1 MTTYFFDGTKNGLL
15 TCIFESFYEKR
26 IPDDITTECVQCG
39 LLDEIVTIKTDSE
52 KAERVYKCLKN
63 CKTKYLVADFNLT
76 FRSGEKKRFKVLF
89 DYLNVAISNKNI
101 DVSKAFA
108 LPEIQAFTDLKN
120 RIYTETHRFKGFLR
134 FMETEKGF
142 YYACYEPDNDITE
155 LLVPHFTARL
165 QSPFIIHDI
174 KRNILA
180 LCDGKR
186 YKILNG
192 GDNGVTVFMSESEEI
207 FLDLWQ
213 QYYKSINIEERKNLR
228 QMRNYMPERYW
239 KNLSEKQEKTEDF

>member
-26 IPDDITTECVQCG
+26 IPDDLTTECVQCG
-39 LLDEIVTIKTDSE
+39 LLDEIVTIKTDNE

-63 CKTKYLVADFNLT
+63 CKTKYLVSDFNLT

-180 LCDGKR
+180 LCYGKR

-213 QYYKSINIEERKNLR
+213 KYYKSINIEERKNLR

-239 KNLSEKQEKTEDF
+239 KNLPEKQEKTEDF

>member
-26 IPDDITTECVQCG
+26 IPDDVTTECVQCG
-39 LLDEIVTIKTDSE
+39 LLDEIVTIKTDNE
-52 KAERVYKCLKN
+52 KAERIYKCLKN
-63 CKTKYLVADFNLT
+63 CKTKYLVSDFNLT
-76 FRSGEKKRFKVLF
+76 FRSGEKSRFRVLF

-192 GDNGVTVFMSESEEI
+192 EDNGVTVFMSESEEI

>member
-26 IPDDITTECVQCG
+26 IPDDVTTECVQCG
-39 LLDEIVTIKTDSE
+39 LLDEIVTIKTDNE

-63 CKTKYLVADFNLT
+63 CKTKYLVSDFNLT

-174 KRNILA
+174 KRNVLA

-239 KNLSEKQEKTEDF
+239 KNLPEKHEKTEDF

>member
-15 TCIFESFYEKR
+15 TCIFESFYDRR
-26 IPDDITTECVQCG
+26 IPDDVTTECVQCG
-39 LLDEIVTIKTDSE
+39 LLDEIVTIKTDNE

-63 CKTKYLVADFNLT
+63 CKTKYLVSDFNLT

-192 GDNGVTVFMSESEEI
+192 RDNGVTVFMSESEEI

>member
-26 IPDDITTECVQCG
+26 IPDDVTTECVQCG
-39 LLDEIVTIKTDSE
+39 LLDEIVTIKTDNE

-63 CKTKYLVADFNLT
+63 CKTKYLVSDFNLT

-186 YKILNG
+186 YKILDG

-213 QYYKSINIEERKNLR
+213 KYYKSINIEERKNLR

>member
-15 TCIFESFYEKR
+15 TCIFESFYDRR
-26 IPDDITTECVQCG
+26 IPDDVTTECVQCG
-39 LLDEIVTIKTDSE
+39 LLDEIVTIKTDNE

-63 CKTKYLVADFNLT
+63 CKTKYLLSDFNLT
-76 FRSGEKKRFKVLF
+76 FRSGEKKRFKVFF

>member
-15 TCIFESFYEKR
+15 TCIFESFYDRR
-26 IPDDITTECVQCG
+26 IPDDVTTECVQCG
-39 LLDEIVTIKTDSE
+39 LLDEIVTIKTDNE

-63 CKTKYLVADFNLT
+63 CKTKYLVSDFNLT

-89 DYLNVAISNKNI
+89 DYLNIAISNKNI

-207 FLDLWQ
+207 FIDLWQ
-213 QYYKSINIEERKNLR
+213 QYYKSINIKERKNLR

>member
-26 IPDDITTECVQCG
+26 IPDDVTTECVQCG
-39 LLDEIVTIKTDSE
+39 LLDEIVTIKTDNE

-63 CKTKYLVADFNLT
+63 CKTKYLVSDFNLT

-213 QYYKSINIEERKNLR
+213 QYYKSINIEARKNLR

>member
-15 TCIFESFYEKR
+15 TCIFESFYDRR
-26 IPDDITTECVQCG
+26 IPDDVTTECVQCG
-39 LLDEIVTIKTDSE
+39 LLDEIVTIKTDNE

-63 CKTKYLVADFNLT
+63 CKTKYLVSDFNLT

-239 KNLSEKQEKTEDF
+239 KNLSERQEKTEDF

>member
-26 IPDDITTECVQCG
+26 IPDDVTTECVQCG
-39 LLDEIVTIKTDSE
+39 LLDEIVTIKTDNE

-63 CKTKYLVADFNLT
+63 CKTKYLVSDFNLT
-76 FRSGEKKRFKVLF
+76 FRSGEKSRFKVLL

>member
-1 MTTYFFDGTKNGLL
+1 MKKPNEFINVLKIARQNILYPISIL
-15 TCIFESFYEKR
+15 R
-26 IPDDITTECVQCG
+26 
-39 LLDEIVTIKTDSE
+39 SE
-52 KAERVYKCLKN
+52 AAK
-63 CKTKYLVADFNLT
+63 
-76 FRSGEKKRFKVLF
+76 KKRFKVLF

-134 FMETEKGF
+134 FMETEKGV

>member
-15 TCIFESFYEKR
+15 TCIFESFYDRR
-26 IPDDITTECVQCG
+26 IPDDVTTECVQCG
-39 LLDEIVTIKTDSE
+39 LLDEIVTIKTDNE

-63 CKTKYLVADFNLT
+63 CKTKYLVSDFNLT

-180 LCDGKR
+180 LCDGKQ

>member
-26 IPDDITTECVQCG
+26 IPDDVTTECVQCG
-39 LLDEIVTIKTDSE
+39 LLDEIVTIKTDNE

-63 CKTKYLVADFNLT
+63 CKTKYLVSDFNLT

-186 YKILNG
+186 YKIMNG

>member
-26 IPDDITTECVQCG
+26 IPDDVTTECVQCG

-63 CKTKYLVADFNLT
+63 CKTKYLVSDFNLT
-76 FRSGEKKRFKVLF
+76 FRSGEKSRFKVLF

-108 LPEIQAFTDLKN
+108 LHEIQAFTDLKN

>member
-15 TCIFESFYEKR
+15 TCIFESFYDRR
-26 IPDDITTECVQCG
+26 IPDDVTTECVQCG
-39 LLDEIVTIKTDSE
+39 LLDEIVTIKTDNE

-63 CKTKYLVADFNLT
+63 CKTKYLVSDFNLT
-76 FRSGEKKRFKVLF
+76 FRSGEKKRFKVLL

-134 FMETEKGF
+134 FMETERGF

-155 LLVPHFTARL
+155 LLVPHFTARF

-192 GDNGVTVFMSESEEI
+192 GDNGVTVFMSESEEN

>member
-15 TCIFESFYEKR
+15 TCIFESFYDRR
-26 IPDDITTECVQCG
+26 IPDDVTTECVQCG
-39 LLDEIVTIKTDSE
+39 LLDEIVTIKTDNE

-63 CKTKYLVADFNLT
+63 CKTKYLVSDFNLT
-76 FRSGEKKRFKVLF
+76 FRSGEKKRFKVFF

>member
-15 TCIFESFYEKR
+15 TCIFESFYDRR
-26 IPDDITTECVQCG
+26 IPDDVTTECVQCG
-39 LLDEIVTIKTDSE
+39 LLDEIVTIKTDNE

-63 CKTKYLVADFNLT
+63 CKTKYLVSDFNLT

-155 LLVPHFTARL
+155 LLVSHFTARL

-180 LCDGKR
+180 LCDRKR

-192 GDNGVTVFMSESEEI
+192 GDNSVTVFMSESEEI

>member
-26 IPDDITTECVQCG
+26 IPDDVTTECVQCG

-63 CKTKYLVADFNLT
+63 CKTKYLVSDFNLT
-76 FRSGEKKRFKVLF
+76 FRSGEKSRFKVLF

-165 QSPFIIHDI
+165 QSSFIIHDI

-192 GDNGVTVFMSESEEI
+192 GDNGVTVFISESEEI

>member
-26 IPDDITTECVQCG
+26 IPDDVTTKCVQCG
-39 LLDEIVTIKTDSE
+39 LLDEIVTIKTDNE

-63 CKTKYLVADFNLT
+63 CKTKYLVSDFNLT

>member
-26 IPDDITTECVQCG
+26 IPDDVTTECVQCG
-39 LLDEIVTIKTDSE
+39 LLDEIVTIKTDNE

-63 CKTKYLVADFNLT
+63 CKTKYLVSDFNLT
-76 FRSGEKKRFKVLF
+76 FRSGEKSRFKVIF

>member
-15 TCIFESFYEKR
+15 TCIFESFYDRR
-26 IPDDITTECVQCG
+26 IPDDVTTECVQCG
-39 LLDEIVTIKTDSE
+39 LLDEIVTIKTDNE

-63 CKTKYLVADFNLT
+63 CKTKYLVSDFNLT
-76 FRSGEKKRFKVLF
+76 FRSGEKSRFKVLF

>member
-15 TCIFESFYEKR
+15 SCIFESFYEKR
-26 IPDDITTECVQCG
+26 IPDDVSTECVQCG

-63 CKTKYLVADFNLT
+63 SKTKYLVSDFNLT

-134 FMETEKGF
+134 FMETEKGVC
-142 YYACYEPDNDITE
+142 YACYEPDNDITE

-186 YKILNG
+186 YKILDG
-192 GDNGVTVFMSESEEI
+192 GNNGVTVFMSESEEI

-239 KNLSEKQEKTEDF
+239 KNLSEKHEKTEDF

>member
-26 IPDDITTECVQCG
+26 IPDDVTTECVQCG
-39 LLDEIVTIKTDSE
+39 LLDEIVTIKTDNE

-63 CKTKYLVADFNLT
+63 CKTKYLVSDFNLT
-76 FRSGEKKRFKVLF
+76 FRSGEKSRFKVLF
-89 DYLNVAISNKNI
+89 DYLNIAISNKNI

-120 RIYTETHRFKGFLR
+120 RIYTEMHRFKGFLR

-192 GDNGVTVFMSESEEI
+192 GDNGVTVFMSESEEN

>member
-15 TCIFESFYEKR
+15 TCIFESFYDRR
-26 IPDDITTECVQCG
+26 IPDDVTTECVQCG
-39 LLDEIVTIKTDSE
+39 LLDEIVTIKTDNE

-63 CKTKYLVADFNLT
+63 CKTKYLVSDFNLT

-89 DYLNVAISNKNI
+89 DYLNVAISNKTI

-192 GDNGVTVFMSESEEI
+192 GNNGVTVFMSESEEI

>member
-15 TCIFESFYEKR
+15 TCIFESFYDRR
-26 IPDDITTECVQCG
+26 IPDDVTTECVQCG
-39 LLDEIVTIKTDSE
+39 LLDEIVTIKTDNE

-63 CKTKYLVADFNLT
+63 CKTKYLVSDFNLT
-76 FRSGEKKRFKVLF
+76 FRSGEKKRFKVFF

-134 FMETEKGF
+134 FMETKKGF

>member
-15 TCIFESFYEKR
+15 TCIFESFYNRR
-26 IPDDITTECVQCG
+26 IPDDVTTECVQCG

-63 CKTKYLVADFNLT
+63 CKTKYLVSDFNLT
-76 FRSGEKKRFKVLF
+76 FRSGEKSRFKVLF
-89 DYLNVAISNKNI
+89 DYLNTAISNKNI

-186 YKILNG
+186 YKILNV

>member
-15 TCIFESFYEKR
+15 TCIFESFYDRR
-26 IPDDITTECVQCG
+26 IPDDVTTECVQCG
-39 LLDEIVTIKTDSE
+39 LLDEIVTIKTDNE

-63 CKTKYLVADFNLT
+63 CKTKYLVSDFNLT

-186 YKILNG
+186 YKILDG

>member
-15 TCIFESFYEKR
+15 TCIFESFYDRR
-26 IPDDITTECVQCG
+26 IPDDVTTECVQCG
-39 LLDEIVTIKTDSE
+39 LLDEIVTIKTDNE

-63 CKTKYLVADFNLT
+63 CKTKYLVSDFNLT

-213 QYYKSINIEERKNLR
+213 QYYKSINIKERKNLR

>member
-15 TCIFESFYEKR
+15 TCIFESFYDRR
-26 IPDDITTECVQCG
+26 IPDDVTTECVQCG
-39 LLDEIVTIKTDSE
+39 LLDEIVTIKTDNE

-63 CKTKYLVADFNLT
+63 CKTKYLVSDFNLT
-76 FRSGEKKRFKVLF
+76 FRSGEKSRFKVLF

-239 KNLSEKQEKTEDF
+239 KNLSEKQEKTKDF

>member
-15 TCIFESFYEKR
+15 TCIFESFYDRR
-26 IPDDITTECVQCG
+26 IPDDVTTECVQCG
-39 LLDEIVTIKTDSE
+39 LLDEIVTIKTGNE

-63 CKTKYLVADFNLT
+63 CKTKYLVSDFNLT

-101 DVSKAFA
+101 DISKAFA

-192 GDNGVTVFMSESEEI
+192 GDNGVTVFMSESEEN

>member
-15 TCIFESFYEKR
+15 TCIFESFYDRR
-26 IPDDITTECVQCG
+26 IPDDVTTECVQCG

-63 CKTKYLVADFNLT
+63 CKTKYLVSDFNLT
-76 FRSGEKKRFKVLF
+76 FRSGEKSRFKVLF

-186 YKILNG
+186 YKILDG

>member
-26 IPDDITTECVQCG
+26 IPDDVTTECVQCG
-39 LLDEIVTIKTDSE
+39 LLDEIVTIKTDNE

-63 CKTKYLVADFNLT
+63 CKTKYLVSDFNLT

-89 DYLNVAISNKNI
+89 DYLNTAISNKNI

-155 LLVPHFTARL
+155 LLVPHFTPRL

-207 FLDLWQ
+207 FLNLWQ
-213 QYYKSINIEERKNLR
+213 KYYKSINIEERKNLR

>member
-15 TCIFESFYEKR
+15 TCIFESFYDRR
-26 IPDDITTECVQCG
+26 IPDDVTTECVQCG

-63 CKTKYLVADFNLT
+63 CKTKYLMSDFNLT

>member
-26 IPDDITTECVQCG
+26 IPDDVTTECVQCG
-39 LLDEIVTIKTDSE
+39 LLDEIVTIKTDNE

-63 CKTKYLVADFNLT
+63 CKTKYLVSDFNLT

-192 GDNGVTVFMSESEEI
+192 GDNGVTVFMSESEEN

-213 QYYKSINIEERKNLR
+213 QYYKSINIEERKNIR

>member
-26 IPDDITTECVQCG
+26 IPDDVTTECVQCG
-39 LLDEIVTIKTDSE
+39 LLDEIVTIKTDNE

-63 CKTKYLVADFNLT
+63 SKTKYLVSDFNLT

>member
-1 MTTYFFDGTKNGLL
+1 MTTYFFDKTKNGLL
-15 TCIFESFYEKR
+15 TCIFESFYDRR
-26 IPDDITTECVQCG
+26 IPDDVTTECVQCG
-39 LLDEIVTIKTDSE
+39 LLDEIVTIKTDNE

-63 CKTKYLVADFNLT
+63 CKTKYLVSDFNLT

-101 DVSKAFA
+101 DISKAFA

-239 KNLSEKQEKTEDF
+239 KSLSEKQEKTEDF

>member
-15 TCIFESFYEKR
+15 TCIFESFYDRR
-26 IPDDITTECVQCG
+26 IPDDVTTECVQCG
-39 LLDEIVTIKTDSE
+39 LLDEIVTIKTVNE
-52 KAERVYKCLKN
+52 KAERVYKCLKD
-63 CKTKYLVADFNLT
+63 CKTKYLVSDFNLT

-155 LLVPHFTARL
+155 LLIPHFTARL

>member
-1 MTTYFFDGTKNGLL
+1 MKKPNEFINVLKIARQNILCPISIL
-15 TCIFESFYEKR
+15 R
-26 IPDDITTECVQCG
+26 
-39 LLDEIVTIKTDSE
+39 SE
-52 KAERVYKCLKN
+52 AAK
-63 CKTKYLVADFNLT
+63 
-76 FRSGEKKRFKVLF
+76 KKRFKVLF

-180 LCDGKR
+180 LCDGNR

>member
-26 IPDDITTECVQCG
+26 IPDEVTTECVQCG

-63 CKTKYLVADFNLT
+63 CKTKYLVSDFNLT

-120 RIYTETHRFKGFLR
+120 RIYTETHRLKGFLR

-174 KRNILA
+174 KRNTLA

-207 FLDLWQ
+207 FLDLWR

>member
-15 TCIFESFYEKR
+15 TCIFESFYDRR
-26 IPDDITTECVQCG
+26 IPDDVTTECVQYG
-39 LLDEIVTIKTDSE
+39 LLDEIVTIKTDNE

-63 CKTKYLVADFNLT
+63 CKTKYLVSDFNLT
-76 FRSGEKKRFKVLF
+76 FRSGEKSRFKVLF

-186 YKILNG
+186 YKILDG
-192 GDNGVTVFMSESEEI
+192 GNNGVTVFMSESEEI